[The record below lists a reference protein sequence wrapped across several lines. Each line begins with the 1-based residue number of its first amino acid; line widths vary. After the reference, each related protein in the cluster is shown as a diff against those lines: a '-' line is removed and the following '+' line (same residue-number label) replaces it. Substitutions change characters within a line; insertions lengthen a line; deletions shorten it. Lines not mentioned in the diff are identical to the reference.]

1 MCNKYFNTDSSTTE
15 WQISSIQSYSAQPYE
30 YEYILT
36 ADEQEAKY

>member
-1 MCNKYFNTDSSTTE
+1 MCKKRFNTDSSTTE
-15 WQISSIQSYSAQPYE
+15 WHISSTYRAQPYE